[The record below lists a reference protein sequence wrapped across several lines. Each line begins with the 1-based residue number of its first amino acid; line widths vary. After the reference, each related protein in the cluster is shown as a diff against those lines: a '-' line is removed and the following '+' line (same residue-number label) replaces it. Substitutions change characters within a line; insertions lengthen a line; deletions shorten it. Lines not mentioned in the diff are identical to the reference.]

1 MEASAGSRGAVSAG
15 VGARH
20 DDGCVCPNFHRAV
33 ELIGRRW
40 TGAILFTLSDG
51 AQRFVEIRATVPGVS
66 DRLLSVRLKELEAA
80 ELVERNVHDSSPVKV
95 SYALTEKGRSLTP
108 VMESLQKW
116 AAAWHS
122 A

>member
-1 MEASAGSRGAVSAG
+1 MEVSAG
-15 VGARH
+15 TRGAPSAEGEAGQEH
-20 DDGCVCPNFHRAV
+20 GCVCPNFHRAV

-51 AQRFVEIRATVPGVS
+51 AQRFVEIKATVPGVS

-80 ELVERNVHDSSPVKV
+80 ELVERNVHDCSPIKV
-95 SYALTEKGRSLTP
+95 SYELTEKGRSLTP
-108 VMESLQKW
+108 VMESLQEW
-116 AAAWHS
+116 AVTWHS